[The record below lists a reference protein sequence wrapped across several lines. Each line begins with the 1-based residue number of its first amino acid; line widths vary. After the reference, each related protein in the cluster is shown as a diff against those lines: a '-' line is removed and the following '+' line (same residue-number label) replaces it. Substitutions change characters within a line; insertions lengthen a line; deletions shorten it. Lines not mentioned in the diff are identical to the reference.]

1 MDGRGGVDP
10 GGVGGKNFS
19 AAFGG
24 RKIYPRGGGAW
35 VGGSKKIFLARGY
48 FTNKNGLKFFHPGG
62 DFGKNGL
69 PGGVKNFRPPSAAK
83 NFTTPHPGGS
93 NVLGYRVGQNFR
105 RGVPGPPHHPP
116 PRAHVWSRCSCL
128 YLGSRIQEFLFWPI
142 YILDIVIVG
151 NTGFKNEWQKMLL
164 RWALILHVFQGYWE

>member
-1 MDGRGGVDP
+1 MGKVMDGRGGVDP

-19 AAFGG
+19 AAEGG

-69 PGGVKNFRPPSAAK
+69 PGGVKRSSFV
-83 NFTTPHPGGS
+83 GS
-93 NVLGYRVGQNFR
+93 LYVQNWRKSTILLQLG
-105 RGVPGPPHHPP
+105 
-116 PRAHVWSRCSCL
+116 
-128 YLGSRIQEFLFWPI
+128 
-142 YILDIVIVG
+142 
-151 NTGFKNEWQKMLL
+151 
-164 RWALILHVFQGYWE
+164 

>member
-1 MDGRGGVDP
+1 MGKVMDGRGGVDP

-19 AAFGG
+19 AAEGC

-105 RGVPGPPHHPP
+105 RGVPGPPTTPLSVP
-116 PRAHVWSRCSCL
+116 M
-128 YLGSRIQEFLFWPI
+128 Y
-142 YILDIVIVG
+142 D
-151 NTGFKNEWQKMLL
+151 
-164 RWALILHVFQGYWE
+164 WESTQR